1 MNIPHFTMRQLLE
14 AGVHFGH
21 RTDRWNPKMAQ
32 YIYGARG
39 GIHIIDLTQTV
50 PLLHQALV
58 AIHQCVAKGGRLLM
72 VATKP
77 QAREPIRQAAV
88 SGQQFYINNR
98 WLGGTLTNWKTVSAS
113 INRLVDLEK
122 TLDNH
127 EAGFS
132 KKERLQLERQRD
144 KVELALGGIRNMG
157 TLPDMLFVVDV
168 NEKRI
173 AVAEA
178 RKIGI
183 PVVAIVDTNSDP
195 TGIDY
200 PIPGNDD
207 ATRAVSLYCDLILGT
222 LIDALEVQLGSQM
235 EDPGEANAPAGEA
248 ALKEAAASAG
258 ADSPAAAE
266 EAVAQSAASPVATA
280 AVGAASPPA
289 APEVSAA
296 AAAVSPVAPAPA
308 DAPAQFAAEPVSA
321 PAPAAPVASP
331 PAVEAPAAPSPAA
344 SPAAEVPA
352 AAPPAVEPPP
362 APAPAAPVASPTAV
376 EDPATPSPAASQAAE
391 VPAAAPPAVE
401 LVPAPAPEAPVTSPP
416 AVEAPAVPFHA
427 ASPAAEVPVAAPP
440 MVEAVPAS
448 TPEMPSAA
456 PSTVEAPVV
465 PSPDSSTAVEV
476 PAAPSPSP
484 SPVVETPVAAPPA
497 VESQSATAP
506 VGGVADPVQSPAAA
520 PAAEEAAPS
529 PATDGTAGEASQ

>member
-21 RTDRWNPKMAQ
+21 RTDRWNPKMAP
-32 YIYGARG
+32 YIYGERG

-77 QAREPIRQAAV
+77 QAREPIRQAAI

-113 INRLVDLEK
+113 ISRLVDLEK
-122 TLDNH
+122 TLNDH

-144 KVELALGGIRNMG
+144 KVEMALGGIRNMG

-235 EDPGEANAPAGEA
+235 EDPGAADAPVGEA
-248 ALKEAAASAG
+248 ALKEIAAPASAEAPTAASADAASPAAVEVAAFAAAEMPATPALAEAASVSATEPAPTD
-258 ADSPAAAE
+258 ADTSAAAVEAASPGPTEAAAPADSISPAAAE
-266 EAVAQSAASPVATA
+266 VAVVAAAEMPAVPVSE
-280 AVGAASPPA
+280 GAPS
-289 APEVSAA
+289 VSAA
-296 AAAVSPVAPAPA
+296 
-308 DAPAQFAAEPVSA
+308 E
-321 PAPAAPVASP
+321 
-331 PAVEAPAAPSPAA
+331 
-344 SPAAEVPA
+344 
-352 AAPPAVEPPP
+352 P
-362 APAPAAPVASPTAV
+362 APAPAS
-376 EDPATPSPAASQAAE
+376 E
-391 VPAAAPPAVE
+391 VPPEAGV
-401 LVPAPAPEAPVTSPP
+401 LPAPALADSGPESPGT
-416 AVEAPAVPFHA
+416 A
-427 ASPAAEVPVAAPP
+427 PAAEV
-440 MVEAVPAS
+440 
-448 TPEMPSAA
+448 
-456 PSTVEAPVV
+456 
-465 PSPDSSTAVEV
+465 
-476 PAAPSPSP
+476 
-484 SPVVETPVAAPPA
+484 
-497 VESQSATAP
+497 
-506 VGGVADPVQSPAAA
+506 
-520 PAAEEAAPS
+520 
-529 PATDGTAGEASQ
+529 PATDGTAGAASQ